1 MPLTPEILFGAKPV
15 TGGVPTAARISPNG
29 KSVTYLLASKENRE
43 TLDLWI
49 FDRASGEHR
58 LLIEGRRASA
68 SVDGLTD
75 EEKAARERRRHF
87 AFGIT
92 GYEWHPSTD
101 EILLPIDGGATLFDV
116 SSGALRALTAS
127 GTRQTDI
134 RYSRKGN
141 FVSFVREGDLYF
153 VDRESARVTR
163 VTDDGSETI
172 SNGLAEFVAQE
183 EMHRFEGY
191 WWSADEAKLAFTRVD
206 VAPIVESQR
215 YEIDAEQF
223 NVVTQRYPYAG
234 AQNAD
239 VTLWLYDLATGET
252 EPIDWQIE
260 PDDYLAR
267 AGFTPEGNLWV
278 QSQSRSQQRLTA
290 RSWVNGAWEAMF
302 EEHADTWINLTNNLF
317 FEGGVVR
324 TSERDG
330 SSAIYRDDELIETG
344 LARVNDIL
352 AVDAGSAWITGWDS
366 TPTEQHLYRVDLA
379 SGETESLTGT
389 TGWHGGTIAT
399 ADGAALISSSTPDV
413 AHRLTL
419 IDPTGSQVIFEEAP
433 LDDPSHP
440 YAEHRADH
448 QRSRLGTIENEGE
461 SLAFRLTL
469 PAGEGPHPVVVY
481 VYGGPGVSRVR
492 AEYPPL
498 LLQLFVGRGFGVFE
512 LDNRGSANRSKGFE
526 DAIYRRLGVA
536 EIEDQIAGVE
546 YLAAQPEID
555 PSRIGLF
562 GHSYGGYMTLMG
574 LAKHP
579 GVFAA
584 GVSVAPVSDWHLYDT
599 HYTERYLSTPSDNPE
614 GYRDSAIFPYLDNI
628 RDPLLLMHGMADDN
642 VLFTHTTKLMKAL
655 QDAAIPFDLMTYPG
669 AKHSMQ
675 EPSVAI
681 HRFNKILDFFEH
693 HLAPASFR

>member
-1 MPLTPEILFGAKPV
+1 MLTPEILFGAKPI
-15 TGGVPTAARISPNG
+15 TGSVPTAARIAPNG

-58 LLIEGRRASA
+58 LLIEGRRAGA
-68 SVDGLTD
+68 SVEGLTD

-92 GYEWHPSTD
+92 SYEWHPTAD
-101 EILLPIDGGATLFDV
+101 EILLPIDGGSTLFDV
-116 SSGALRALTAS
+116 RHGSFRELTEA

-134 RYSRKGN
+134 RYSPKGN
-141 FVSFVREGDLYF
+141 YVSFVREGDLYF
-153 VDRESARVTR
+153 LGRESARLTR
-163 VTDDGSETI
+163 VTDDGSATI

-206 VAPIVESQR
+206 VAPIAESQR

-234 AQNAD
+234 AANAD
-239 VTLWLYDLATGET
+239 VTLWLYDLATGKA
-252 EPIDWQIE
+252 EPIDWRIE
-260 PDDYLAR
+260 SDDYLAR
-267 AGFTPEGNLWV
+267 VGFTPEGNLWA

-290 RSWVNGAWEAMF
+290 RSWVNGSWETMF
-302 EEHADTWINLTNNLF
+302 EERADTWINLTDNLF
-317 FEGGVVR
+317 FDGGVVR
-324 TSERDG
+324 TSERGG

-344 LARVNDIL
+344 LSRVNDIL
-352 AVDAGSAWITGWDS
+352 AVEAGSAWITGWDRS
-366 TPTEQHLYRVDLA
+366 PTEQHLYRVDLA
-379 SGETESLTGT
+379 SGAAEALTGT
-389 TGWHGGTIAT
+389 AGWHGGTIAT
-399 ADGAALISSSTPDV
+399 ADGAALISSSTPAV

-419 IDPTGSQVIFEEAP
+419 IDPTGSHVIFEETP
-433 LDDPSHP
+433 LDDASHP
-440 YAEHRADH
+440 YAEHRAQH
-448 QRSRLGTIENEGE
+448 QSSRLGTIENEGE

-469 PAGEGPHPVVVY
+469 PAGSGPHPVVVY

-498 LLQLFVGRGFGVFE
+498 LLQLFVQRGLGVFE
-512 LDNRGSANRSKGFE
+512 LDDRGSANRSKGFE
-526 DAIYRRLGVA
+526 DAIYRHLGVA
-536 EIEDQIAGVE
+536 EIEDQIAGVD
-546 YLAAQPEID
+546 YLAKQPEID

-599 HYTERYLSTPSDNPE
+599 HYTERYLSTPSENPD
-614 GYRDSAIFPYLDNI
+614 GYRDSAIFPYLENI

-681 HRFNKILDFFEH
+681 HRFNKILDFFDR
-693 HLAPASFR
+693 HLSPASFR

>member
-1 MPLTPEILFGAKPV
+1 MPLTPEILFGAKPI
-15 TGGVPTAARISPNG
+15 TGSVPTAARIAPNG
-29 KSVTYLLASKENRE
+29 QSVTYLLASKDNRE

-58 LLIEGRRASA
+58 LLIDGRRAA
-68 SVDGLTD
+68 GSVDGLTD
-75 EEKAARERRRHF
+75 EEKAERERRRHF

-92 GYEWHPSTD
+92 SYEWHPSEQ
-101 EILLPIDGGATLFDV
+101 EILLPLDGGATLFDV
-116 SSGALRALTAS
+116 SQASFRELTPA

-134 RYSRKGN
+134 RYSPRGSY
-141 FVSFVREGDLYF
+141 VSFVRQGDLYF
-153 VDRESARVTR
+153 VERRHGTATR
-163 VTDDGSETI
+163 VTNDGSSTV

-191 WWSADEAKLAFTRVD
+191 WWSADEAKLAYTRVD
-206 VAPIVESQR
+206 VAPITESQR

-223 NVVTQRYPYAG
+223 NVVAQRYPYAG
-234 AQNAD
+234 AANAE
-239 VTLWLYDLATGET
+239 VTVYLYDLATGT
-252 EPIDWQIE
+252 AEPIDWRLE

-290 RSWVNGAWEAMF
+290 RSWVNGTWEPLF
-302 EEHADTWINLTNNLF
+302 EERADTWINLTDNLF
-317 FEGGVVR
+317 FDGGMVR

-330 SSAIYRDDELIETG
+330 SSALYRNDEPIATG
-344 LARVNDIL
+344 LSRVNDIL
-352 AVDAGSAWITGWDS
+352 TVDDGSAWITGWDE
-366 TPTEQHLYRVDLA
+366 TPTEQHLYRVDLE
-379 SGETESLTGT
+379 SGAIEALTGV
-389 TGWHGGTIAT
+389 TGWHGGTIST

-419 IDPTGSQVIFEEAP
+419 IDATGSHVIFEEAP
-433 LDDPSHP
+433 LDDATHP
-440 YAEHRADH
+440 YAEHRVDH
-448 QRSRLGTIENEGE
+448 RPSQLGTIENQGE

-469 PAGEGPHPVVVY
+469 PAGAGPHPVVVY
-481 VYGGPGVSRVR
+481 VYGGPGVNRVR

-498 LLQLFVGRGFGVFE
+498 LLQLFVQRGFGVFE
-512 LDNRGSANRSKGFE
+512 LDNRGSANRSKRFE

-536 EIEDQIAGVE
+536 EIEDQLAGVE
-546 YLAAQPEID
+546 YLKGHPDID
-555 PSRIGLF
+555 PVGIGLF

-584 GVSVAPVSDWHLYDT
+584 GVSVAPVSDWKLYDT
-599 HYTERYLSTPSDNPE
+599 HYTERYLSTPAENPD
-614 GYRDSAIFPYLDNI
+614 GYRESGVFPYLGNI

-642 VLFTHTTKLMKAL
+642 VLFTHTTMLMKAL

-675 EPSVAI
+675 EPSVAT
-681 HRFNKILDFFEH
+681 HRFNKILDFFER
-693 HLAPASFR
+693 HLTPTRAS